1 MREAGVYLLAVLALG
16 WIAVWA
22 GENLFWTT
30 PAPDLGLR
38 DLVFTWVAYGVA
50 AGAALSA
57 VIWSGL
63 RGWRAAYLG
72 GALLGFAV
80 EGAFV
85 GTMYD
90 AFPAQLV
97 WTPLAW
103 HALISGLV
111 VLGGGMALA
120 RGGIGRQVVGMA
132 GLGLFGAVW
141 GLYWPLE
148 GKETAGLRGML
159 AYLGLAGL
167 GVVLALG
174 VLSRLDMPGF
184 GPAQGAW
191 RGRWWLWLAPGAVV
205 ALWALGTALAPD
217 PVRLIWP
224 AMVGI
229 TVWAMGRLGRRESAT
244 LFGPPLSWGRC
255 GLFLL
260 APLVTV
266 GLVLPGWARLGG
278 VPVNVPVA
286 LLTGAVGLGLWLWL
300 LLAAVRQGGLSGAG
314 GGGVAPRPKG
324 P

>member
-1 MREAGVYLLAVLALG
+1 MRGRWAYGGAALALG

-38 DLVFTWVAYGVA
+38 DLAFTWAAYSMA

-80 EGAFV
+80 EGAIV

-111 VLGGGMALA
+111 VLGGGLALA
-120 RGGIGRQVVGMA
+120 RGGIGRQVAAMA

-148 GKETAGLRGML
+148 GKETAGLAGMQ
-159 AYLGLAGL
+159 AYLVLTGV
-167 GVVLALG
+167 GVVLSLG
-174 VLSRLDMPGF
+174 ALSRLELPGR
-184 GPAQGAW
+184 GQSREGW
-191 RGRWWLWLAPGAVV
+191 RARWWLWLAPVAVV
-205 ALWALGTALAPD
+205 ALWALGTVLVPD
-217 PVRLIWP
+217 PLRLVWP
-224 AMVGI
+224 GMVAA
-229 TVWAMGRLGRRESAT
+229 TVWAMRRLGGGDTGRV
-244 LFGPPLSWGRC
+244 FGPPLGWWRC

-260 APLVTV
+260 APVVTV
-266 GLVLPGWARLGG
+266 GLVLPGWALLGG
-278 VPVNVPVA
+278 VAVNVPVA
-286 LLTGAVGLGLWLWL
+286 LVTGAAGLGLWLWL
-300 LLAAVRQGGLSGAG
+300 LLAAARGRGVSAASGG
-314 GGGVAPRPKG
+314 
-324 P
+324 